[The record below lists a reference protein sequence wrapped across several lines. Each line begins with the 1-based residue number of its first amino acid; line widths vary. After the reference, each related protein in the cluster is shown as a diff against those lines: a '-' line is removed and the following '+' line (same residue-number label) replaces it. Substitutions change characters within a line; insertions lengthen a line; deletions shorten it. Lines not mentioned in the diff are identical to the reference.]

1 MFAVVAVYPSGHRVL
16 VGFASSQNDVD
27 GLIDDCC
34 KANEGKEALAAR
46 GIHFNIELA
55 G

>member
-16 VGFASSQNDVD
+16 VGFAHSRADVD
-27 GLIDDCC
+27 GLVNDVC
-34 KANEGKEALAAR
+34 KENGGRDALIAR